1 MSLLPGP
8 VTQVLQSNGT
18 HSMHDNTSP
27 STISPSNQDGYYT
40 LPTPSPP
47 TEDQQ
52 DESPNS
58 LDQGPEKKARKFV
71 CQYCARKFLRAEH
84 LRRHEI
90 TRIYSHPSVLTI

>member
-1 MSLLPGP
+1 
-8 VTQVLQSNGT
+8 
-18 HSMHDNTSP
+18 MHDNTSP
-27 STISPSNQDGYYT
+27 STISPNNQDGYYT